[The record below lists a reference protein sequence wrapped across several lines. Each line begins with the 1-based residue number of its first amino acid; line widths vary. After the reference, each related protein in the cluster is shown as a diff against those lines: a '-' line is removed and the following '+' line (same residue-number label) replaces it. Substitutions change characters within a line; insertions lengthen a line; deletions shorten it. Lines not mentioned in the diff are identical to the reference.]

1 LNISE
6 NEVSCQMIAKTCG
19 CTDKRRK
26 VTYSLVDSYH
36 SLCVDKKDIILSEIM
51 ACERLLKYTGDGS
64 DMIVLEKEIGELKLA
79 LDLLQ

>member
-1 LNISE
+1 
-6 NEVSCQMIAKTCG
+6 MIAKTCG

-51 ACERLLKYTGDGS
+51 ACERLLKYTWDGS
-64 DMIVLEKEIGELKLA
+64 DMIVLEKEIGELRLA

>member
-1 LNISE
+1 
-6 NEVSCQMIAKTCG
+6 MIAKTCG

-51 ACERLLKYTGDGS
+51 ACERLLKYTWDGS